1 MRRVRIIA
9 VLLLTVSICLGLIY
23 TNTPVSAKEVAVEMR
38 LSTEKVVIKP
48 GKKIRI
54 SVENAGPNAKITYSS
69 RNEDVATVSKL
80 GKITGISEGKTVV
93 TAVVTKTD
101 KRGNENVLRFKCKVK
116 VEAEKTVS
124 IMAVGDALIHEKI
137 LNYGKQED
145 GTYNFDGL
153 FKYVKKYISKF
164 DVKII
169 NQETIFVN
177 DSHRFGGYPCFG
189 TPNALGDSMMKAGFN
204 VITCATNHAYDNGA
218 RGIKDTVAYWRQYED
233 TTLMTGIYDNQEDY
247 DTVAIRE
254 YNGIK
259 IAFLNYTTLL
269 NTSAKREPYYIRY
282 CKEPQIEKEIMYA
295 KKHADFVI
303 VLPHWGVEYDHKPS
317 EEQKRMAK
325 KMAEAGA
332 DLIIGCHPHVVQP
345 MKVIKTT
352 DGRKVPCY
360 YSLGNFI
367 SNMYWVKTQV
377 EGMAEVE
384 IVKWNGKTTV
394 RSAEFTPLIN
404 HIYGSSG
411 TKFTAIL
418 FSDYTSEL
426 CKLHYLNDRFGSGA
440 VTCGRLKEVFDSIGN
455 DKW

>member
-1 MRRVRIIA
+1 MRRVRITA
-9 VLLLTVSICLGLIY
+9 VLLLSFFVCLGLLY
-23 TNTPVSAKEVAVEMR
+23 ANKPVSAKEAAKEVK
-38 LSTEKVVIKP
+38 LSTGKVVIKP
-48 GKKIRI
+48 GKKFRI
-54 SVENAGPNAKITYSS
+54 NVENAGTDAKVTYSS
-69 RNEDVATVSKL
+69 RNKDIATVSKL
-80 GKITGISEGKTVV
+80 GKITGISEGKTTV
-93 TAVVTKTD
+93 TVIVTQTD
-101 KRGNENVLRFKCKVK
+101 KKGNEKRTKLKCKVK

-124 IMAVGDALIHEKI
+124 LMAVGDALIHEKI
-137 LNYGKQED
+137 LNYGKQAD

-177 DSHRFGGYPCFG
+177 DSKRFGGYPCFG
-189 TPNALGDSMMKAGFN
+189 TPSALGDSMMKAGFN

-218 RGIKDTVAYWRQYED
+218 RGIKDTVEYWRQYED

-247 DTVAIRE
+247 DTIPIKE

-259 IAFLNYTTLL
+259 IAFLNYTMLI
-269 NTSAKREPYYIRY
+269 NSGAKREPYYIRY
-282 CKEPQIEKEIMYA
+282 YKESQAEKEIMYA
-295 KKHADFVI
+295 KKHADFVV
-303 VLPHWGVEYDHKPS
+303 VLPHWGTEYVHEPNA
-317 EEQKRMAK
+317 EQKRIAK

-352 DGRKVPCY
+352 DGRRVPCF
-360 YSLGNFI
+360 YSLGNFV

-394 RSAEFTPLIN
+394 KSVEFTPLIN
-404 HIYGSSG
+404 HIYGSG
-411 TKFTAIL
+411 NKFTAIL
-418 FSDYTSEL
+418 FSDYTSDL

-440 VTCGRLKEVFDSIGN
+440 VTCGRLKDIFNSIGN